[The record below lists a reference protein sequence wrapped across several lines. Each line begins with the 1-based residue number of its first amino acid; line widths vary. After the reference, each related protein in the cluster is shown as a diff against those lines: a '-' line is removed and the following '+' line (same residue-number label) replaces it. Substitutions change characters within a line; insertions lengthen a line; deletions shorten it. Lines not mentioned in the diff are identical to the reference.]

1 MNKRDLIAYN
11 NQKVQSFITIPGNW
25 CAMFEEICFLPLS
38 INTGYLIGWVTW
50 TFTMRISNNTYFA
63 LCMMRFSAIC
73 LPLRM
78 RPDFLRREVSP
89 AVILFW
95 SLALS
100 LPAAVFTMVLLMAAP
115 GKQLI
120 YDHNFKNW

>member
-1 MNKRDLIAYN
+1 M
-11 NQKVQSFITIPGNW
+11 
-25 CAMFEEICFLPLS
+25 PLS
-38 INTGYLIGWVTW
+38 IDNGYLIAWVAW

-120 YDHNFKNW
+120 YMTTILKIGSIL